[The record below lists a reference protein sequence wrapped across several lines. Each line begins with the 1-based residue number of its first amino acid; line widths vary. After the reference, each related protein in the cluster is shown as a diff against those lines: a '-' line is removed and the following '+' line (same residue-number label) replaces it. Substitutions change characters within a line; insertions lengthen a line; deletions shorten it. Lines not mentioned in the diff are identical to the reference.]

1 MSCLGDRLTALVDG
15 ELDPDARERALVH
28 LVGCDGC
35 RAEAEALRGL
45 KRRLNAL
52 RDPRPGGDLLGRLY
66 GMAEAPPQQPVKPV
80 ERTGP
85 PRPPQAAPGVPAP
98 SDELL
103 RRLYRMDEPPADRRA
118 RTAARR
124 PADSRPL
131 RGRREPQRR
140 RLPRARYFVAGA
152 ATLAALGAGSTP
164 YVNTAPA
171 RVQKVSPGMHQVS
184 VHNGGGISQVRLPRR
199 QDESKR

>member
-35 RAEAEALRGL
+35 RAEAEALRAL

-52 RDPRPGGDLLGRLY
+52 RDPRPGDGLLGRLY
-66 GMAEAPPQQPVKPV
+66 GMAEPPRPVKPV
-80 ERTGP
+80 ERTDP
-85 PRPPQAAPGVPAP
+85 PWPSPAAPGVPAP
-98 SDELL
+98 SDALL

-118 RTAARR
+118 RGTAARR

-171 RVQKVSPGMHQVS
+171 RVQKVSPGVHQVS
-184 VHNGGGISQVRLPRR
+184 VHNGGVSQVRLPRR